1 MVYTHIG
8 IEDQASALSKL
19 SIPSAGIALQMR
31 CISGG
36 AESHKVADDDT
47 KSKAQETKKRHK
59 SFSSGTHDASCH
71 NLALAIKAEGTGVE
85 PATVSSD

>member
-1 MVYTHIG
+1 
-8 IEDQASALSKL
+8 
-19 SIPSAGIALQMR
+19 MR

-47 KSKAQETKKRHK
+47 KPKAQEIKKRHK

-71 NLALAIKAEGTGVE
+71 NMAFAIKAEGTGVE
-85 PATVSSD
+85 PATVASD